1 MSGVAR
7 SITGTIAYTSNQ
19 AHRLGVERG
28 RESFRLDI
36 HRDGS
41 RVLAAHCEIDD
52 APAVVRDVNL
62 RLDAHNLPHECFVRI
77 AVGGQFRGSGWFAF
91 NGLQAECE
99 STTTIEGRVSQ
110 RYALDTP
117 LRAFGNHAIINDG
130 YAMSLYD
137 LSQGPGKQTFFML
150 LSSPDHR
157 GATGPMLFPVQLA
170 IEYVG
175 EQDITVQAGTFRARH
190 FRILDVGMPEEHP
203 DYDLWVTADEHYILL
218 RATVTGYMQT
228 AYELSSYQVVEHAPC

>member
-1 MSGVAR
+1 MTGIAR
-7 SITGTIAYTSNQ
+7 SISGTIQYTSNQ
-19 AHRLGVERG
+19 SHRQGAERG
-28 RESFRLDI
+28 RENFQLDV

-52 APAVVRDVNL
+52 APPVVRDVNL
-62 RLDAHNLPHECFVRI
+62 RVDADNLPRECFVRI
-77 AVGGQFRGSGWFAF
+77 AVGGQFRGSGWFSFSPTEA
-91 NGLQAECE
+91 QCE
-99 STTTIEGRVSQ
+99 SNTTVEGRVSQ
-110 RYALDTP
+110 RFP
-117 LRAFGNHAIINDG
+117 LQSPLLAFGNHAIINDA

-137 LSQGPGKQTFFML
+137 LSQGPGKQSFFML

-157 GATGPMLFPVQLA
+157 GATGPMIFPVQLA

-175 EQDITVQAGTFRARH
+175 EEEIEVIAGRFKARH

-203 DYDLWVTADEHYILL
+203 DYDLWVTADEHYIML

-228 AYELSSYQVVEHAPC
+228 AYELSSYTVVEH